1 MQTGDKP
8 ALVGADSAAMRI
20 QSFGLSD
27 LGQERKLNEDYF
39 LVDPELGLYVV
50 CDGMGGHAAGEIASS
65 TAATTVHEHLLAR
78 AVDLAAL
85 DEGGPADRVEQILRE
100 ALELAS
106 AKIYR
111 MGQAEQGKKGMG
123 TTCSAL
129 LVRGGKGVMAHVGDS
144 RLYLVRKGSIHQISE
159 DHTFLQEAVRHG
171 IMTPEQAKQSTHR
184 NIITRAVGPLEKVI
198 VDTLVFDALDH
209 DTFLLCSDGLHGYFE
224 DDAELAGL
232 LSAEAL
238 DGVPQRL
245 IELANE
251 RGGSDNITA
260 IVLRVEIP
268 AAEKVEETERATMV
282 NAGLDT
288 LRHIQLFEELSMA
301 ELLRVSNACRTQ
313 EFGPGDVII
322 REGETSEA
330 LFLLVSGQVVVE
342 RSEHPVAILGAGSH
356 FGEMALLSQRPRSAT
371 VKARSASVV
380 LVLERPLFFAMLQQ
394 DSVLATK
401 FLWRLAQSLSLR
413 LDDFYDLQEVGASA
427 NKTTL
432 RFGLYPSPFN
442 YAPGSTTTTE

>member
-1 MQTGDKP
+1 
-8 ALVGADSAAMRI
+8 MRI
-20 QSFGLSD
+20 QSIGLSD
-27 LGQERKLNEDYF
+27 VGQERKLNEDYF

-50 CDGMGGHAAGEIASS
+50 CDGMGGHTAGEVASS
-65 TAATTVHEHLLAR
+65 TAATTVHEHVLAR

-144 RLYLVRKGSIHQISE
+144 RLYLVRKGHIHQISE
-159 DHTFLQEAVRHG
+159 DHTFLQEAIRHG

-198 VDTLVFDALDH
+198 VDTLVFDALDQ
-209 DTFLLCSDGLHGYFE
+209 DTFLLCSDGLYSYFE
-224 DDAELAGL
+224 DETELATL
-232 LSAEAL
+232 LSAETI
-238 DGVPQRL
+238 DGVPKRL
-245 IELANE
+245 VDLANE

-260 IVLRVEIP
+260 VVLRVEIP
-268 AAEKVEETERATMV
+268 DAEEKVEEAERATMV

-313 EFGPGDVII
+313 EFAPGEVII

-342 RSEHPVAILGAGSH
+342 RNEHPVAILGAGSH

-371 VKARSASVV
+371 VRARMASVV

-413 LDDFYDLQEVGASA
+413 LDDFYDLQEIGASA
-427 NKTTL
+427 NKATL

-442 YAPGSTTTTE
+442 YAPGSTTTVE

>member
-1 MQTGDKP
+1 
-8 ALVGADSAAMRI
+8 MRI

-27 LGQERKLNEDYF
+27 LGQERKLNEDCF
-39 LVDPELGLYVV
+39 LVDPELGLYMV
-50 CDGMGGHAAGEIASS
+50 CDGMGGHAAGDVASS
-65 TAATTVHEHLLAR
+65 TAASTVHEHLLAR
-78 AVDLAAL
+78 AMDLAAL
-85 DEGGPADRVEQILRE
+85 DEGGPTEPVEQILRE

-111 MGQAEQGKKGMG
+111 MGQSEQGKKGMG

-129 LVRGGKGVMAHVGDS
+129 LVRGGKGIMAHVGDS
-144 RLYLVRKGSIHQISE
+144 RLYLVRKGRIHQISE

-209 DTFLLCSDGLHGYFE
+209 DTFLLCTDGLHSYFE
-224 DDAELAGL
+224 DGAELAAL
-232 LSAEAL
+232 LAAETL
-238 DGVPQRL
+238 DGVPARL
-245 IELANE
+245 VALANE

-260 IVLRVEIP
+260 VVLRVESP
-268 AAEKVEETERATMV
+268 DPAEKVEEAERATMV

-288 LRHIQLFEELSMA
+288 LRHIQLFEELSMP

-313 EFGPGDVII
+313 EFQPEDVII
-322 REGETSEA
+322 REGETTEA

-342 RSEHPVAILGAGSH
+342 RNEHPVAILGAGSH

-371 VKARSASVV
+371 VKARSPSVV
-380 LVLERPLFFAMLQQ
+380 LVLERPLFFALLQQ
-394 DSVLATK
+394 DAVLATK

-413 LDDFYDLQEVGASA
+413 LDDFYDLHEAGAAA
-427 NKTTL
+427 NKTTM

-442 YAPGSTTTTE
+442 YTPVTSTTVD